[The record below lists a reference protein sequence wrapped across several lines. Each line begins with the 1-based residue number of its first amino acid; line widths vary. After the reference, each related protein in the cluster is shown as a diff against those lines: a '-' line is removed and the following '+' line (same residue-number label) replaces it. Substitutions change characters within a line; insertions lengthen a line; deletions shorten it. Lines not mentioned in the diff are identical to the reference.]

1 MPDLPLGDHDQAEKV
16 LVEAS
21 LAEYKQGMSFFTPYL
36 TELNINLFIA
46 ERIFQFPLA
55 LLFGRGPENAIFF
68 GQVVRNALQM
78 SVLCITKLVSD
89 KKGCNDPYTLT
100 RFKYNVQVKPEYQQ
114 AFQERLKVAWDE
126 SAVQDLLQRAKKLRD
141 TRIVHFDQSFVQESF
156 DPNMTQEDLL
166 FSEVK
171 ALRDKL
177 NMMFQALAFGIHHGM
192 LPYSYCAGHADIDD
206 VLNRLAQ
213 TSDLVNMAE
222 RKPAFWQQ
230 RKQTLTEEQSR
241 VIQFYRRKFGLEE
254 SDLD

>member
-1 MPDLPLGDHDQAEKV
+1 
-16 LVEAS
+16 
-21 LAEYKQGMSFFTPYL
+21 
-36 TELNINLFIA
+36 
-46 ERIFQFPLA
+46 
-55 LLFGRGPENAIFF
+55 
-68 GQVVRNALQM
+68 M

-89 KKGCNDPYTLT
+89 KKGRNDPYTLR
-100 RFKYNVQVKPEYQQ
+100 RFKDNVVHMVKPEYQQ

-141 TRIVHFDQSFVQESF
+141 TRIVHFDRSFVQESF

-222 RKPAFWQQ
+222 RNPAFWQQ
-230 RKQTLTEEQSR
+230 RQQTLTEEEFR
-241 VIQFYRRKFGLEE
+241 VIQFYRRKSGLEE
-254 SDLD
+254 SDLE